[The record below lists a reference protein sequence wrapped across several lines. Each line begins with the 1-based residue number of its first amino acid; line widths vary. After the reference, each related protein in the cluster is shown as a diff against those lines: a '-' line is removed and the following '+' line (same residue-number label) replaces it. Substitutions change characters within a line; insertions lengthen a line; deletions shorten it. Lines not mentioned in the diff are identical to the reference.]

1 MLCTSSGT
9 PQAPAR
15 QLGNMACPP
24 KASQLLPDPSRSGY
38 AGGAGAVAPSG
49 AKWPVNQPA
58 ARANGH
64 KGWPYLRDGAP
75 PEVIASLR
83 RDADEVVCLHTP
95 KMFAAIGQWYAEFT
109 QTRDED
115 VALLK
120 RAAGRS
126 DGSGAAAGAADTAR
140 SAAPDPPAFEREI
153 TVTAG
158 DVELPGHLAIPDRAA
173 GTVIFAHGSGSS
185 RRSPVAGGVDAG
197 HRPARVAGPV
207 VGHRLHVGLPDGGRV
222 DPV

>member
-1 MLCTSSGT
+1 MC
-9 PQAPAR
+9 
-15 QLGNMACPP
+15 
-24 KASQLLPDPSRSGY
+24 
-38 AGGAGAVAPSG
+38 
-49 AKWPVNQPA
+49 
-58 ARANGH
+58 
-64 KGWPYLRDGAP
+64 
-75 PEVIASLR
+75 

-109 QTRDED
+109 QTRDEEV

-126 DGSGAAAGAADTAR
+126 DGSGAAAGAADTAM

-173 GTVIFAHGSGSS
+173 GAVIFAHGSGSS
-185 RRSPVAGGVDAG
+185 RRSPATGSSPS
-197 HRPARVAGPV
+197 R
-207 VGHRLHVGLPDGGRV
+207 
-222 DPV
+222 